1 MPLKDSRKLC
11 YINNAKVL
19 ADDSHC
25 ERLKVG
31 CVIVLNDNIIASAC
45 NGTLPN
51 RSNCCEINN
60 VTLPEVVHAEAGAIA
75 KLARS
80 TQSSQG
86 AAAFV
91 TTCPCEG
98 CATLIVTAGITE
110 VYFIDF
116 YRSTAGYNILKEAGV
131 YVEQLNVEEL
141 ERLQ

>member
-1 MPLKDSRKLC
+1 MKDARKLC

-19 ADDSHC
+19 ANDSHC
-25 ERLKVG
+25 QRLQVG

-51 RSNCCEINN
+51 RDNCCELDNA
-60 VTLPEVVHAEAGAIA
+60 TKPEVVHAEACAIA

-98 CATLIVTAGITE
+98 CATLLVVAGITE
-110 VYFIDF
+110 VYFLDF
-116 YRSTAGYNILKEAGV
+116 YRSHAGYELLKQAGV
-131 YVEQLNVEEL
+131 HIEQLVISEL
-141 ERLQ
+141 EQLQ

>member
-1 MPLKDSRKLC
+1 MSLKQSRKLC

-19 ADDSHC
+19 AEDSHC
-25 ERLKVG
+25 VRLKVG

-51 RSNCCEINN
+51 RHNCCEVNN
-60 VTLPEVVHAEAGAIA
+60 ATLPEVVHAEAGAIA

-91 TTCPCEG
+91 TTCPCEN
-98 CATLIVTAGITE
+98 CATLLVTAGITE

-116 YRSTAGYNILKEAGV
+116 YRSDAGFILLQEAGV
-131 YVEQLNVEEL
+131 YVEQLNMEEL
-141 ERLQ
+141 ERIK